1 VKAQNIM
8 NLLRTQLSPASS
20 QSHPSTAK
28 AVFNI

>member
-1 VKAQNIM
+1 M
-8 NLLRTQLSPASS
+8 NLLRTASS